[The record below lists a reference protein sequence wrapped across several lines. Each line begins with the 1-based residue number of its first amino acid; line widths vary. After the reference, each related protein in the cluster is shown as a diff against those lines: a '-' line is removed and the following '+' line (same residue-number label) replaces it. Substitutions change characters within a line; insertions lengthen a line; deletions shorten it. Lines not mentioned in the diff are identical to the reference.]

1 MDEQHGARRLTVR
14 IGKACD
20 MTGIGRT
27 KFYELIHDGEI
38 EVIKVGA
45 MTLVPIASL
54 EAFIASRRMQQ

>member
-1 MDEQHGARRLTVR
+1 MSDKEPTRQLTVR
-14 IGKACD
+14 IRQACH

-27 KFYELIHDGEI
+27 KLYELIQKGKI

-54 EAFIASRRMQQ
+54 EAFIDSRRMLQ